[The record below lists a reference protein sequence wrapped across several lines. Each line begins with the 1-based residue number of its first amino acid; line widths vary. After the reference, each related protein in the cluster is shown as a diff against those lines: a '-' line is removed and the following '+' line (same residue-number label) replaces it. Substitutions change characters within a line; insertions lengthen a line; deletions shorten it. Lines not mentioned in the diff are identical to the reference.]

1 MMLVHVTHTTISP
14 MQLFPATYDRPRTRN
29 TFRYT
34 VHAQRH
40 RTVAV
45 AQYLERH
52 VEMRSP
58 APELN
63 FAPNGLVGFAASA
76 RSGAKAPPLAPTANP
91 TKPLSARIVQ
101 VPGPQYIYEFA
112 CITPVFLSCNH
123 VPRSYIIIYH

>member
-1 MMLVHVTHTTISP
+1 MMLVHVIHATISP
-14 MQLFPATYDRPRTRN
+14 TLFVPETYGLRKFRN
-29 TFRYT
+29 AFRCT
-34 VHAQRH
+34 AHSQRH
-40 RTVAV
+40 LTVAV

-76 RSGAKAPPLAPTANP
+76 RSDAKAPPLAPTANP

-101 VPGPQYIYEFA
+101 VPGPQLLHA
-112 CITPVFLSCNH
+112 SQM
-123 VPRSYIIIYH
+123 

>member
-1 MMLVHVTHTTISP
+1 

-63 FAPNGLVGFAASA
+63 FAPDGLVGFAASA
-76 RSGAKAPPLAPTANP
+76 RSDGESDQTVRSEVEFRCGGSASKAACEDTAWAAALATQVCGASGPEAPQ
-91 TKPLSARIVQ
+91 SQ
-101 VPGPQYIYEFA
+101 VKLWERNG
-112 CITPVFLSCNH
+112 
-123 VPRSYIIIYH
+123 R

>member
-1 MMLVHVTHTTISP
+1 MLTQKTCQTTRP
-14 MQLFPATYDRPRTRN
+14 LELFPATYDRPKTRN
-29 TFRYT
+29 AFRDT
-34 VHAQRH
+34 GHSQRH
-40 RTVAV
+40 ITVAV

-63 FAPNGLVGFAASA
+63 FAPDGLVGFAASA

-101 VPGPQYIYEFA
+101 VPGSAFQHGARGIG
-112 CITPVFLSCNH
+112 
-123 VPRSYIIIYH
+123 PRQL